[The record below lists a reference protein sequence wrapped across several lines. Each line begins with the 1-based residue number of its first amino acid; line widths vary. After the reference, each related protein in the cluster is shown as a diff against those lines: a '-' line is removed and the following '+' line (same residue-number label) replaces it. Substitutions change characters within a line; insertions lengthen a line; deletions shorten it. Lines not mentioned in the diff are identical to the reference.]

1 MKKMR
6 RFTAFLLIITTIFSM
21 NIMTVLAEE
30 DNGRFTSE
38 FIVAAD
44 DTIVCYMDGVPI
56 KKAYINE
63 YGVVTQESLEQAK
76 AEYEGEI
83 RMTRAT
89 PTSVY
94 MTLPTWANNAI
105 VKTSLAAP
113 RYGQTNI
120 YYYFTKDNANIYA
133 MSLDTGSTEGL
144 LALLGGFIPKVGPVI
159 AIMFTVSS
167 LSKGEIATKIRNL
180 TNANKKVRINCA
192 TSSFGTFYGVFEWTG
207 RTIETHKIYDSGTTE
222 TVTNLQFKE

>member
-1 MKKMR
+1 MWLVR
-6 RFTAFLLIITTIFSM
+6 HRIIRESYQYTKQHVIFSQSYRKK
-21 NIMTVLAEE
+21 II
-30 DNGRFTSE
+30 R
-38 FIVAAD
+38 
-44 DTIVCYMDGVPI
+44 I
-56 KKAYINE
+56 KF

-167 LSKGEIATKIRNL
+167 LSKGEIDTKIRNL
-180 TNANKKVRINCA
+180 TRLELIVQLRVLVHFMVCLN
-192 TSSFGTFYGVFEWTG
+192 GLDE
-207 RTIETHKIYDSGTTE
+207 
-222 TVTNLQFKE
+222 L